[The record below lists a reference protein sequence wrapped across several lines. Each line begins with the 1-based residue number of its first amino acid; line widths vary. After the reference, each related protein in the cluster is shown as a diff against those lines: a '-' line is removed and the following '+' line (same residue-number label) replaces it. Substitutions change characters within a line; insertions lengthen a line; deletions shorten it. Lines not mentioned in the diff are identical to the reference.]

1 MSEFV
6 TKVKHNPRPDI
17 SFVIL
22 AGGESKKMKEFANRS
37 LLKVNKKTIIRHQI
51 DEIRRIYPQCQIVLV
66 LGHEAELVYQEVAAY
81 DVCCVFTNQE
91 HHTYQAALYGIRA
104 ATNPNIFLLHNDIL
118 LNEEVLTFNLAYP
131 TIVISE
137 EKKDCVGII
146 HQNNIVTNITYG
158 VKNAWQKIIYLT
170 GNSIKYL
177 RQQPIKKENWNR
189 FDWELYNYLLELD
202 NFHYHIGKVK
212 EINTGRD
219 LCVANTNKSAKS

>member
-81 DVCCVFTNQE
+81 DVCCVFTNQD

-104 ATNPNIFLLHNDIL
+104 ATNQHIFLLHNDIL
-118 LNEEVLTFNLAYP
+118 LNEEVLTFNLAHP

-137 EKKDCVGII
+137 EKKD
-146 HQNNIVTNITYG
+146 
-158 VKNAWQKIIYLT
+158 
-170 GNSIKYL
+170 
-177 RQQPIKKENWNR
+177 R
-189 FDWELYNYLLELD
+189 
-202 NFHYHIGKVK
+202 
-212 EINTGRD
+212 
-219 LCVANTNKSAKS
+219 